1 MTTIT
6 EDFVSFETAKLLKE
20 KNCPDFGYS
29 CICDSE
35 GNKAQTQSII
45 MKWLRIKHHIDI
57 EVNVYSKD
65 HVGLLNYFFEI
76 RKNGSLL
83 ILDDVNHVRDNYE
96 EAVEAAIEY
105 CLKNLI

>member
-1 MTTIT
+1 MITIK

-45 MKWLRIKHHIDI
+45 MKWLREKYNLFIQITVDFSDGAYPMYDVCVVDLARCTSI
-57 EVNVYSKD
+57 IVNGY
-65 HVGLLNYFFEI
+65 NRYT
-76 RKNGSLL
+76 
-83 ILDDVNHVRDNYE
+83 YTQ
-96 EAVEAAIEY
+96 ACEAAIKY
-105 CLKNLI
+105 CLENLI